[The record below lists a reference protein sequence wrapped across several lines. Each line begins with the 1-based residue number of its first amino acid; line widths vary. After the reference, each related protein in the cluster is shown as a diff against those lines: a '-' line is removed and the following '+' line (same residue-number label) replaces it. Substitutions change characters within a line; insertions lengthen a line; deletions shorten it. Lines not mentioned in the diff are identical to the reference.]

1 MMMMMIIV
9 KKILKHILSFTNN
22 TTIHYVSNDLNGY
35 TFRPL
40 ITHLQVTKH
49 AQLKMTTAK

>member
-1 MMMMMIIV
+1 MMMMIIV